1 MKLRLRKNSK
11 DLVVRKNQKV
21 LVGPTPEMLIAQA
34 IDRKVPLETMEKLL
48 ALMTRVKEERAKE
61 AYYSSLAGFQ
71 ADCPNIPKTETAKG
85 TGDFEYIYA
94 TLDRIVEITRSHL
107 KNHGFSYSFNTQFE
121 EKPPAQL
128 VECTLHHIMGHSE
141 TSQFRSPID
150 EGRMNNIQKSAS
162 SVTYGKRYTFC
173 NITGVVL
180 SGEDN
185 DAQDFTTQ
193 EGQVEGQNVEY
204 IHVGHSELK
213 KQIEEELK
221 SPVFNNDRA
230 TWERRMTGIKA
241 EASLKGMLKRV
252 QRERKDREG
261 AIQSEK

>member
-1 MKLRLRKNSK
+1 
-11 DLVVRKNQKV
+11 
-21 LVGPTPEMLIAQA
+21 MLIAQA
-34 IDRKVPLETMEKLL
+34 IDRSVPVETMEKLL

-61 AYYSSLAGFQ
+61 AYYSSLAEFQ
-71 ADCPNIPKTETAKG
+71 ADCPNIEKTETAKG

-94 TLDRIVEITRSHL
+94 TLDGIVKIARPHL
-107 KNHGFSYSFNTQFE
+107 KSHGFSYSFNTQFE

-185 DAQDFTTQ
+185 DAQDLEDTPQ
-193 EGQVEGQNVEY
+193 EGQNEGQNVESL
-204 IHVGHSELK
+204 HVDHSELK
-213 KQIEEELK
+213 KQIVEELK
-221 SPVFNNDRA
+221 SSVFDNDRA